1 MQISNCFWQI
11 TKRNNAKEKVLCQ
24 LTNILFILYL
34 FPLPSDFSIF
44 NYIQICLPNKQVSMK
59 TFLNT
64 KPCFRGSW
72 DLASDDTA
80 SFLYGENKPIYVIKN
95 CNGNTLLNN

>member
-1 MQISNCFWQI
+1 
-11 TKRNNAKEKVLCQ
+11 
-24 LTNILFILYL
+24 
-34 FPLPSDFSIF
+34 
-44 NYIQICLPNKQVSMK
+44 MK